1 MHSCVIVC
9 TCLPCCRVL
18 SLPASLQVPVKL
30 RSSKLL
36 AAFASEWYPKASVDR
51 GALRLELPSEV
62 RVHRGLRVLKDEV
75 RRAGC
80 CAFGWKWRA
89 CVGTV
94 GRGGGGG
101 GHEKGRV
108 CLGQSVPAPKPTVVL
123 WTLHH
128 R

>member
-1 MHSCVIVC
+1 MPP
-9 TCLPCCRVL
+9 LPCRRVL

-75 RRAGC
+75 RRCRLAC
-80 CAFGWKWRA
+80 CAFWWKWRA
-89 CVGTV
+89 CVGTMGV
-94 GRGGGGG
+94 GGG
-101 GHEKGRV
+101 
-108 CLGQSVPAPKPTVVL
+108 
-123 WTLHH
+123 
-128 R
+128 